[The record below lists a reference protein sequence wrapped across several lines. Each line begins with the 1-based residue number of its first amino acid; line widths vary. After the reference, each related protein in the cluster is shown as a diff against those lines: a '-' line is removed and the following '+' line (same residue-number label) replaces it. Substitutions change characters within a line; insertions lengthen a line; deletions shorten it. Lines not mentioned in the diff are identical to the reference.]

1 MQSSRSRTTGT
12 LLALALAVAVTACG
26 DDDSAASADDSEAAR
41 PTTQEVTADDY
52 EFRDLPG
59 TVAAGTRLELVNVSE
74 VEVHE
79 LVAIRLPDGEDR
91 SVEEIMDLPE
101 DELDEVLS
109 EDEIAM
115 VLLAPPDARGEAV
128 LGDGT
133 LDRPGRYL
141 VLCFLPTGAD
151 PDEVMDAFERFDP
164 EVDEA
169 PPVPQT
175 GPPHVVHGMLGEVTV
190 Q

>member
-1 MQSSRSRTTGT
+1 MRTTSIRAA
-12 LLALALAVAVTACG
+12 ALALTVAVAVTACG
-26 DDDSAASADDSEAAR
+26 DDDDGAATGDAAN
-41 PTTQEVTADDY
+41 PGEPATHEVTADDY

-59 TVAAGTRLELVNVSE
+59 SVAAGSRLELANASE

-79 LVAIRLPDGEDR
+79 LVAIRLPDGEER

-115 VLLAPPDARGEAV
+115 VLLAPPASQGEAV

-133 LDRPGRYL
+133 LDGPGRYL

-151 PDEVMDAFERFDP
+151 PGEVMDAFERFDP

-175 GPPHVVHGMLGEVTV
+175 GPPHVVHGMLGELTV
-190 Q
+190 D

>member
-1 MQSSRSRTTGT
+1 MRTTSVRAA
-12 LLALALAVAVTACG
+12 ALALTVAVAATACG
-26 DDDSAASADDSEAAR
+26 DDDDGTATGDAASPGE
-41 PTTQEVTADDY
+41 PTTHEVTADDY
-52 EFRDLPG
+52 EFRGLPG
-59 TVAAGTRLELVNVSE
+59 SVAAGARLELANVSE

-79 LVAIRLPDGEDR
+79 LVAIRLPDGEER
-91 SVEEIMDLPE
+91 SAEEIMDLPE

-115 VLLAPPDARGEAV
+115 VLLAPPASQGEAV

-133 LDRPGRYL
+133 LDDPGRYL
-141 VLCFLPTGAD
+141 LLCFLPTGAD

-164 EVDEA
+164 EVDEE

-175 GPPHVVHGMLGEVTV
+175 GPPHVVHGMLGELTV
-190 Q
+190 E

>member
-1 MQSSRSRTTGT
+1 MRTTSSRAA
-12 LLALALAVAVTACG
+12 ALALTFAVVATACG
-26 DDDSAASADDSEAAR
+26 DDDGAADGDAAGPAEA
-41 PTTQEVTADDY
+41 TTHEVIADDY

-59 TVAAGTRLELVNVSE
+59 SVAAGSRLQRVNASS

-79 LVAIRLPDGEDR
+79 LVAIRLPDGEER
-91 SVEEIMDLPE
+91 SVEEIMDLPD
-101 DELDEVLS
+101 DELDEILS

-115 VLLAPPDARGEAV
+115 VLLAPPAAHGEAV

-141 VLCFLPTGAD
+141 VLCFLPTGAG
-151 PDEVMDAFERFDP
+151 PDEVMDAFDRFDP
-164 EVDEA
+164 DVDEA

-175 GPPHVVHGMLGEVTV
+175 GPPHVAHGMLGELTV

>member
-1 MQSSRSRTTGT
+1 MRTTSVRAA
-12 LLALALAVAVTACG
+12 ALALTLVVAATACG
-26 DDDSAASADDSEAAR
+26 DDDDGVATGEPASSEEL
-41 PTTQEVTADDY
+41 TTYEVIADDY

-59 TVAAGTRLELVNVSE
+59 SVAPGSRLELANASE

-79 LVAIRLPDGEDR
+79 LVAIRLPDGEER

-115 VLLAPPDARGEAV
+115 VLLAPPASQAEAV
-128 LGDGT
+128 VGDGT
-133 LDRPGRYL
+133 LDGPGRYL

-169 PPVPQT
+169 PRVPQT
-175 GPPHVVHGMLGEVTV
+175 GPPHVVHGMLGELTV
-190 Q
+190 E